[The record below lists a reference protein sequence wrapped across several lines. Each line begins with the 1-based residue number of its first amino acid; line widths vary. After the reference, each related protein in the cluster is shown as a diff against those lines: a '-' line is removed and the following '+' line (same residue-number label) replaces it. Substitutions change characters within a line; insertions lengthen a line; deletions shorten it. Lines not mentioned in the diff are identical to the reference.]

1 MCTIDNVEG
10 VAECM
15 EGVVEEG
22 DEEGVVEEGDE
33 VSAEVED
40 MEGVEPVAVDTP
52 DGVAP
57 GPTSDL
63 TGKEPVEVFQEL
75 LTSPMVQ
82 SILDQTNMYGQQYV
96 ASHREHLQNHPR
108 ARAHDFIRRPFSL
121 NEIYRYTKI
130 IHDMDRILYT
140 PFSHITCNMYN
151 QILCVHRLVGAYVCT
166 QRFVCSCMHRLVSV

>member
-1 MCTIDNVEG
+1 M
-10 VAECM
+10 
-15 EGVVEEG
+15 
-22 DEEGVVEEGDE
+22 
-33 VSAEVED
+33 
-40 MEGVEPVAVDTP
+40 
-52 DGVAP
+52 AP

-75 LTSPMVQ
+75 LTPLMVQ

-130 IHDMDRILYT
+130 IHDMDTVHTFFTHYMQ
-140 PFSHITCNMYN
+140 HYN
-151 QILCVHRLVGAYVCT
+151 HTHKSCVCTQCIYRLVGAYVCT
-166 QRFVCSCMHRLVSV
+166 QRFVCSCMDRLLYT

>member
-1 MCTIDNVEG
+1 MCIIDNVEG
-10 VAECM
+10 VA

-22 DEEGVVEEGDE
+22 DEEGVVEDGDE

-40 MEGVEPVAVDTP
+40 MEGVEPVAVRPLDTP

-75 LTSPMVQ
+75 LTPPMVQ

-121 NEIYRYTKI
+121 NEIYRYTKV
-130 IHDMDRILYT
+130 IHDLDRILYT
-140 PFSHITCNMYN
+140 PFLHITCNMYN
-151 QILCVHRLVGAYVCT
+151 QVLCVHRLVGAYMCT
-166 QRFVCSCMHRLVSV
+166 QRFVCSCMHRLVYT